1 LADGRFHA
9 CAEFGRGCDDGG
21 MALAAGSDVGMDDR
35 CDARQMR
42 ERQTRE
48 DTRQEQIPETSRK
61 GLRFATDLEE
71 KSSTADKARW
81 TDALPHICSLCW
93 GHAVGDSEFKRDKT
107 KARETK
113 PRQERQNHGNIAQ
126 LLFFFSS
133 PQVHV
138 IVGSEEYLRFKYH
151 YREFGPNQEIRSAAT
166 LSTRAK
172 VYLHLLS
179 ID

>member
-113 PRQERQNHGNIAQ
+113 PRQERQNQGKRDKITAILHN
-126 LLFFFSS
+126 FFSS
-133 PQVHV
+133 FPH
-138 IVGSEEYLRFKYH
+138 RK
-151 YREFGPNQEIRSAAT
+151 
-166 LSTRAK
+166 ST
-172 VYLHLLS
+172 
-179 ID
+179 